1 MKNAEKP
8 FSAPNVFP
16 FSCSGRIF
24 CSHLF
29 VHDCEIPVVIRRGEQ
44 NVLVVFVAL
53 FQFFEQPL
61 PAFSHR
67 FEIVCHY
74 LPVDNHVGLGQ
85 SGLGVRYFKV
95 FAGGG
100 TRGGT
105 GDYADATVRFFEGIL
120 HVLDVEIARVS
131 QLGQKVVYV
140 KACFDKIFSMIF
152 PFSMRG
158 TGVPLKIS
166 ALQCSCAQY
175 RLSAR

>member
-1 MKNAEKP
+1 MKNAENP
-8 FSAPNVFP
+8 SPRRTFLLSVVAVVF
-16 FSCSGRIF
+16 F
-24 CSHLF
+24 CRHLF

-74 LPVDNHVGLGQ
+74 LSVDNHVGLGQ

-120 HVLDVEIARVS
+120 HVLDVEISRVS

-140 KACFDKIFSMIF
+140 KARFDKIFF
-152 PFSMRG
+152 YEFCRFRRE
-158 TGVPLKIS
+158 VRE
-166 ALQCSCAQY
+166 C
-175 RLSAR
+175 R